1 MRRRSEYQ
9 RFADECR
16 ELARTMARED
26 QREALLKMAATWE
39 QLGRGAPEREAAKR
53 DLIEGRKDVATEN
66 DR

>member
-26 QREALLKMAATWE
+26 QREALLRMAETWE
-39 QLGRGAPEREAAKR
+39 QLGREAPEREVPER
-53 DLIEGRKDVATEN
+53 DLIEEHKDGK
-66 DR
+66 D